1 MRDSDSSILC
11 LHQGAELYGSDRS
24 FLAAV
29 EALDGA
35 TLDVILPADGELAA
49 EVRKVKGV
57 SLSFYSKGIL
67 RKRCLLYTSDAAD
80 E

>member
-29 EALDGA
+29 EALAGAGA
-35 TLDVILPADGELAA
+35 TLDVIVMLAA
-49 EVRKVKGV
+49 CGVRKTLGCDQNLKFLTLV
-57 SLSFYSKGIL
+57 
-67 RKRCLLYTSDAAD
+67 TW
-80 E
+80 